1 MDFASLMSG
10 RQELHVLKASQ
21 DCCSN
26 GVQLSEALR
35 CARTWPVCATQR
47 LVRDTGLAFPQVSVW
62 GKDFPLAQMVKNLSV
77 RQETRGQ
84 SLGWEVAL
92 AKGMAIHS
100 SILAWRIPRAE
111 KPGGLQVCGFAK
123 SQTRLIT

>member
-1 MDFASLMSG
+1 M
-10 RQELHVLKASQ
+10 LKASQ

-35 CARTWPVCATQR
+35 CAGTWPVCATQR

-77 RQETRGQ
+77 RQETRVQFLWLREWQSTPVFLPGEFHGQ
-84 SLGWEVAL
+84 RSLA
-92 AKGMAIHS
+92 AY
-100 SILAWRIPRAE
+100 
-111 KPGGLQVCGFAK
+111 K
-123 SQTRLIT
+123 SVGSLRVRHD